1 MLTMINEI
9 LVKLTL
15 TGFQLAYRGI
25 WREDVNTFP
34 KGREIEPF
42 VYRYHLGFLWIC
54 NFLYF

>member
-1 MLTMINEI
+1 MLAMINEI

-25 WREDVNTFP
+25 WREDVNSFP

-42 VYRYHLGFLWIC
+42 VLSILDVKTVRNI
-54 NFLYF
+54 